1 MAVERSFTHAKFIC
15 FDRCA
20 LGGLRPVEDVSGT
33 HWALAGGLWVR
44 KFWAV
49 SVRWFVWFRF
59 PPSVSGVEAFDPHH
73 LA

>member
-44 KFWAV
+44 NLGGLGPVVCVVPVPPLGFW
-49 SVRWFVWFRF
+49 
-59 PPSVSGVEAFDPHH
+59 G
-73 LA
+73 